1 MEQEIDNV
9 TTPEDKPK
17 TEEEVKSQENNESA
31 TKVENWKLSSRSKRE
46 IRAFTI
52 NFAAIVLGIIITFF
66 GQSIIEKSA
75 TERKLN
81 SAMIQVKE
89 ELLKN
94 RQTVERMQQIECFE
108 QKAFQYV
115 YTHKSD
121 MSKANTDTL
130 SSFGGFL
137 NTVSESSTYSDAY
150 EMLKMSG
157 LATEIENSA
166 LLVNIIKTYNDISM
180 AEETF
185 DGYMKRKLE
194 LMDIMTKNKQ
204 FKDALKDATS
214 MTVNDEYAVYVSLPE
229 GLQYI
234 RTMGYYRNNPTK
246 LYGGLIAQIDS
257 LITSLSQYK

>member
-1 MEQEIDNV
+1 
-9 TTPEDKPK
+9 
-17 TEEEVKSQENNESA
+17 
-31 TKVENWKLSSRSKRE
+31 
-46 IRAFTI
+46 
-52 NFAAIVLGIIITFF
+52 
-66 GQSIIEKSA
+66 
-75 TERKLN
+75 
-81 SAMIQVKE
+81 
-89 ELLKN
+89 
-94 RQTVERMQQIECFE
+94 
-108 QKAFQYV
+108 
-115 YTHKSD
+115 